1 MDALENILNRVSAR
15 TLAEPYPSKEEMD
28 TVYKAA
34 LRAPDH
40 AWLRTSSFIE
50 VKGKGLDKLSDIFV
64 NYGKSIPD
72 ISDEVLEKYKNAPY
86 RAPMIIA
93 IVNTYK
99 EHPKVPKIE
108 QMLSTAASVQNILL
122 ALNTLKYSSIWR
134 TGKVAFNKFVDKKLG
149 LKPNQTIVGFIYVG
163 KNKGKQK
170 NIPKI
175 NSREFVKYL

>member
-1 MDALENILNRVSAR
+1 MKKLDNILKRNSAR
-15 TLAEPYPSKEEMD
+15 LLQEPYPTKVEMNNI
-28 TVYKAA
+28 YKAA

-40 AWLRTSSFIE
+40 AWLRPTSFIE
-50 VKGKGLDKLSDIFV
+50 IKDKGIEKLSKIFV
-64 NYGKSIPD
+64 EFASKNVDQKNI
-72 ISDEVLEKYKNAPY
+72 EKYKNAPY

-122 ALNTLKYSSIWR
+122 ALNALKYSSIWR

>member
-1 MDALENILNRVSAR
+1 
-15 TLAEPYPSKEEMD
+15 
-28 TVYKAA
+28 
-34 LRAPDH
+34 
-40 AWLRTSSFIE
+40 
-50 VKGKGLDKLSDIFV
+50 
-64 NYGKSIPD
+64 
-72 ISDEVLEKYKNAPY
+72 
-86 RAPMIIA
+86 MIIA
-93 IVNTYK
+93 AVNTYK

-122 ALNTLKYSSIWR
+122 ALNALKYSSIWR

-149 LKPNQTIVGFIYVG
+149 LEPNQTIIGFIYVG